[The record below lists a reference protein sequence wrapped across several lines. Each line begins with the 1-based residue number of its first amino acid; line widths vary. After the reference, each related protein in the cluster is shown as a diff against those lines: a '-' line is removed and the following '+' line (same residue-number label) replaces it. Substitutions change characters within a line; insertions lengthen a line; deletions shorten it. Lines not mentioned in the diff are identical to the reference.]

1 MNNIY
6 RDWANVNTNTE
17 RRIVPADNGRL
28 GSMKTASALL
38 TS

>member
-6 RDWANVNTNTE
+6 RDWANVNKNTE
-17 RRIVPADNGRL
+17 RRIVPAVNGRL
-28 GSMKTASALL
+28 GSMNTASASL